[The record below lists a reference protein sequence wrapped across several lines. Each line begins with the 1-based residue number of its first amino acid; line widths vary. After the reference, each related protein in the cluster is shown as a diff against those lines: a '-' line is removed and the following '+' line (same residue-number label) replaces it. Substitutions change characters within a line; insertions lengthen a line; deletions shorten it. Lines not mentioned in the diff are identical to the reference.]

1 MKRLLTK
8 DFWIEYLTI
17 YISIITV
24 TITIQI
30 VILQLDILLLVY
42 CLTKSIFTTIPNV
55 VAIIYGR
62 SKKIINKNKF
72 REALLFVTTSFPY
85 LEVFLIF
92 GYESNKTIIDWEK
105 MITVTCLYIIAYFL
119 MGLYN
124 RPYLQTI
131 KRLVIIGISPKK
143 TVQRTVRKIKEKN
156 RNAF

>member
-42 CLTKSIFTTIPNV
+42 CLAKSIFTTIPNV
-55 VAIIYGR
+55 VAIMYGR
-62 SKKIINKNKF
+62 SKKVINKNKF

-105 MITVTCLYIIAYFL
+105 MSSMICLYIVAYFL

-124 RPYLQTI
+124 RQYLQAI
-131 KRLVIIGISPKK
+131 KKIVIISINPQK
-143 TVQRTVRKIKEKN
+143 TVQRTVKKIKEKN
-156 RNAF
+156 RSAV